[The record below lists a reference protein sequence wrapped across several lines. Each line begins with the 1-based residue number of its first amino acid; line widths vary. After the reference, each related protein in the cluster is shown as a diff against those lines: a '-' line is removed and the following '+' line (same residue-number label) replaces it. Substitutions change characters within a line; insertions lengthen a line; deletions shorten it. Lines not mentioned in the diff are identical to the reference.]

1 MYQNPMIMTLETLN
15 NIRAIS
21 AINKEDLERIAT
33 RLNLDSSIQLN
44 ILWIVYCNEGV
55 RITTIAEWT
64 FWHTSS
70 IVIHVKKMMEKG
82 YVSIEKSDLDGR
94 VVNVYLT
101 EQGRERIKRYYE
113 MIPSAFHIT
122 KALDAMSKKYSPTIT
137 MLFRELLEFVSME
150 LQGEEKI
157 HWFKENVHKIKELED
172 EIILAQNK

>member
-1 MYQNPMIMTLETLN
+1 MYQSPTIMTLEVLN

-33 RLNLDSSIQLN
+33 RLQLDSSIQLN

-70 IVIHVKKMMEKG
+70 IVIHVKKLMEKG
-82 YVSIEKSDLDGR
+82 YVTIEKSDLDGR
-94 VVNVYLT
+94 VVNVFLT
-101 EQGRERIKRYYE
+101 EQGKACIKDYYE
-113 MIPSAFHIT
+113 MITSAFNVS
-122 KALDAMSKKYSPTIT
+122 KALESMSKKYSPAVVL
-137 MLFRELLEFVSME
+137 LFRELLEYVSME

-157 HWFKENVHKIKELED
+157 DWIKGNIEKIKELEKNIAEAD
-172 EIILAQNK
+172 NK

>member
-1 MYQNPMIMTLETLN
+1 MDYIPIISTLEVIN

-33 RLNLDSSIQLN
+33 RLDLDSSIQLN

-70 IVIHVKKMMEKG
+70 IVIHVKKLMEKG
-82 YVSIEKSDLDGR
+82 YVTIEKSDLDGR

-101 EQGRERIKRYYE
+101 EHGKEQIKKYYD
-113 MIPSAFHIT
+113 MLPAAFNVT
-122 KALDAMSKKYSPTIT
+122 NALDKMSKRYSPTT
-137 MLFRELLEFVSME
+137 VMLFQELLEFLSVE

-157 HWFKENVHKIKELED
+157 DWIKANIQKIKKLE
-172 EIILAQNK
+172 EKNTVTQNV